1 MSGGAGGADAAL
13 AAERDGAAPG
23 CAGEPMRRDG
33 GAAGSGAPDAQEPP
47 FVRNAADKHARARFT
62 LGRAFA
68 SAGSGFAFALRTQ
81 RNMKI
86 HVAAAVAAVAA
97 GMALGIDGA
106 AWACIALCIAAV
118 FAAECLNT
126 AVEAVVDLV
135 SPEYAE
141 LARRAKDCAAG
152 AVLVCAAGAVCVAA
166 AVFLPRLAALA
177 AG

>member
-68 SAGSGFAFALRTQ
+68 CAGSGFAFALRTQ

-86 HVAAAVAAVAA
+86 HVAA